1 MMQISVVIRN
11 VRRWAWWLALL
22 CVAALVLAAQSTR
35 SVKGIVCDQNGNPL
49 KGAVVQLTNT
59 RTLWIRSCISQ
70 RDGSYQFQRL
80 NRDVDYE
87 LSASYHQASGRVKTL
102 SMFDEWPVAF
112 INLRITV
119 GRDWTRTRQWKI
131 RTWC

>member
-1 MMQISVVIRN
+1 MMQISVGIRN
-11 VRRWAWWLALL
+11 VRRGARWLTLL
-22 CVAALVLAAQSTR
+22 CVAALVLAAQATR

-49 KGAVVQLTNT
+49 KGAVVQLQNT

-87 LSASYHQASGRVKTL
+87 LRASYHQASSRVKTL
-102 SMFDEWPVAF
+102 SMFDERPVAF

-119 GRDWTRTRQWKI
+119 GRDWTRTSQWKI

>member
-22 CVAALVLAAQSTR
+22 CVSALVLAAQSTR

-70 RDGSYQFQRL
+70 RDGSY
-80 NRDVDYE
+80 
-87 LSASYHQASGRVKTL
+87 
-102 SMFDEWPVAF
+102 
-112 INLRITV
+112 
-119 GRDWTRTRQWKI
+119 
-131 RTWC
+131 